1 MKHRRLA
8 LALALAALSSFAAA
22 GAAAQEL
29 DWEEWADVSIIE
41 IITVDPDGDLRDTK
55 VWFVTIDDTAYLR
68 TNGSR
73 WLANI
78 KRDPEVVIRIEG
90 REFPQLAHMVPGE
103 EIIERVDAA
112 SREKYGWQEALIHPF
127 RIKPPDILRLSPR
140 G

>member
-1 MKHRRLA
+1 M
-8 LALALAALSSFAAA
+8 
-22 GAAAQEL
+22 
-29 DWEEWADVSIIE
+29 SIIE

-90 REFPQLAHMVPGE
+90 REFPQLAHVVPGE